1 MNIKQALK
9 QKNKLVKKT
18 SDLYNRL
25 NENNSVEEGA
35 VRHYDVDETLTE
47 LLNNVDDLIELK
59 TKIHIANMEV
69 YDKIFKMSE
78 LKSLLKNRLISEE
91 KKK

>member
-18 SDLYNRL
+18 SDLYHRL

-35 VRHYDVDETLTE
+35 VRHYDVEETL
-47 LLNNVDDLIELK
+47 
-59 TKIHIANMEV
+59 
-69 YDKIFKMSE
+69 
-78 LKSLLKNRLISEE
+78 
-91 KKK
+91 